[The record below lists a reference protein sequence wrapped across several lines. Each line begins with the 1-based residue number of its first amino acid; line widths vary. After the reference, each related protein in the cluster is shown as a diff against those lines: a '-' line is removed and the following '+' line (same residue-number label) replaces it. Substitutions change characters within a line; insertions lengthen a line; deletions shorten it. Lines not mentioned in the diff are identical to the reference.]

1 MGVAPGDVST
11 VTPVSW
17 PYRQEHNCQTVEQTP
32 LPQGPGQRCSSLGLT
47 AVLGITG
54 LVKDSGKVL
63 KNKWFKAGHLR
74 DCSGE
79 RRLRDQ

>member
-1 MGVAPGDVST
+1 MGVAPGGVS
-11 VTPVSW
+11 
-17 PYRQEHNCQTVEQTP
+17 YRQEHNCQTVEQTP
-32 LPQGPGQRCSSLGLT
+32 LPQGPGQRRSSLGLM

-54 LVKDSGKVL
+54 LVKDSAKVL